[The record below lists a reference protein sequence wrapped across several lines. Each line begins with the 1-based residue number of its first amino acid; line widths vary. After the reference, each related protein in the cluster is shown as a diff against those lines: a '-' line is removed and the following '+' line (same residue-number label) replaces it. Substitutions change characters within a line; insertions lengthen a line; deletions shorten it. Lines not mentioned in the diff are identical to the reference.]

1 MPHALAPA
9 PALVHRLKWV
19 PKAKRLNA
27 SKSEAAL
34 DWVSAV
40 INSSYN
46 GSLTNPNITLTHAL
60 KNQDFE
66 VKLNRTDLIEAL
78 EGGLL

>member
-1 MPHALAPA
+1 
-9 PALVHRLKWV
+9 VQ
-19 PKAKRLNA
+19 
-27 SKSEAAL
+27 S
-34 DWVSAV
+34 

-46 GSLTNPNITLTHAL
+46 GPLTNPNITLTHAL

-78 EGGLL
+78 ESGLL